1 MEGEVRVNI
10 KIKGY
15 RNPKKGDIICIG
27 NELHI
32 CEYDMNA
39 PQLILLESS
48 EATVREAVALKIEER
63 LKGIYYDLKKH
74 CDR

>member
-15 RNPKKGDIICIG
+15 RPPKKGDIICVG

-32 CEYDMNA
+32 CEYDQQDNA
-39 PQLILLESS
+39 LILLESS
-48 EATVREAVALKIEER
+48 EATVREAAALKIEER
-63 LKGIYYDLKKH
+63 LKGIYHALKKFY
-74 CDR
+74 

>member
-1 MEGEVRVNI
+1 MEVEVRVNI

-15 RNPKKGDIICIG
+15 RNPKKGDIICMG

-32 CEYDMNA
+32 CENDMIS

-48 EATVREAVALKIEER
+48 ESTVREIEALKIEQR
-63 LKGIYYDLKKH
+63 LRAIFYDLKKH
-74 CDR
+74 F